1 MIATSNKSIPGAHI
15 SPEMLQKAKKDAS
28 SSRRHLFDVLVEM
41 TSATPET
48 VLASIG
54 ELMHYPVASMDDLNE
69 LLADFRVIDYSD
81 AVKHECI
88 AFRDA
93 QSD

>member
-1 MIATSNKSIPGAHI
+1 MIATSNKSISRSHI

-28 SSRRHLFDVLVEM
+28 NSRRHFFDVLVEM
-41 TSATPET
+41 TSSSPDS

-69 LLADFRVIDYSD
+69 LQADFSAIDYSD

-93 QSD
+93 Q